1 MKKTQI
7 LLAVVLAVLSVF
19 IGCEK
24 KATTQTE
31 PEDRGTMISC
41 SPSLVNIGLDGG
53 RVDVTLISRSEWS
66 ATTNQSWVSI
76 SPTTGQ
82 GDAFVKITV
91 RSGEASTASVLFSN
105 GAGTAVLKIGRGI
118 DVIGDDNNGGDN
130 GGVSNNKS
138 ALFSVS
144 STQKVYFSPGNLQY
158 QASTKTWRFAEHQW
172 DVVGMGYDQ
181 TNTDNYCYIGG
192 TVQNSD
198 NRQIGSSYSGWI
210 DLFGWGTGDNPAKS
224 STNDSDYSTFTDWG
238 VNPISNGGNK
248 ANKWRTLTKDEWVY
262 LFTTRSNAS
271 SKYGAAK
278 VNGMTGV
285 VVLPDE
291 WTLPS
296 GCGFTAEMT
305 SASDWYDWSLV
316 ASTNVY
322 TSVQWEQMEANGAVF
337 LPASGYRYEASVY
350 DAGTYGNYWSSTP
363 SGSSDAYDM
372 NFRSYYLYLG
382 SYDDRY
388 NGFAVR
394 LVSDI

>member
-7 LLAVVLAVLSVF
+7 LLAVVLVALSVLSV
-19 IGCEK
+19 GCEK
-24 KATTQTE
+24 KATNQTE

-53 RVDVTLISRSEWS
+53 TVDVTLISRSEWS

-76 SPTTGQ
+76 SPATGQ

-91 RSGEASTASVLFSN
+91 CSGEASTASVLFSN

-118 DVIGDDNNGGDN
+118 DVIGDDNN

-172 DVVGMGYDQ
+172 DVVGMGYGQ

-198 NRQIGSSYSGWI
+198 NRQIDSSYSGWI

-224 STNDSDYSTFTDWG
+224 SMNDSDYSTFTDWG

-248 ANKWRTLTKDEWVY
+248 ANEWRTLTKDEWVY

-322 TSVQWEQMEANGAVF
+322 TSAQWEQMEANGAVF

-388 NGFAVR
+388 NGYAVR
-394 LVSDI
+394 LVSDL